1 MMDNKTFLENK
12 PSSRRW
18 FWFVTLY
25 LASLLAFAIFVGILH
40 ILIPH

>member
-1 MMDNKTFLENK
+1 MMDEKASLENK

-25 LASLLAFAIFVGILH
+25 LASLLTFAIFVEILH
-40 ILIPH
+40 LFIPH